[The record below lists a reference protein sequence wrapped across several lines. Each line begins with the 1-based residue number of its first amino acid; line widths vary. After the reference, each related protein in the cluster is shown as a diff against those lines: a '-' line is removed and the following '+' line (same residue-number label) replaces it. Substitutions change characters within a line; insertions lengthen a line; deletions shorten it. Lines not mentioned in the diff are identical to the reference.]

1 MSWEQG
7 LCCNLCGKELDIF
20 DIQNDF
26 TIRKDQVGYGS
37 AYDGDGIEL
46 RICNACFD
54 KIAFSCDVSPV
65 TSECSP

>member
-20 DIQNDF
+20 DIQNNF
-26 TIRKDQVGYGS
+26 TIHKETVGYGS

-46 RICNACFD
+46 RLCDGCFD
-54 KIAFSCDVSPV
+54 RLVCSCNVSPV
-65 TSECSP
+65 ISEGSP